1 MVGATTKLTLTVL
14 RTKLFTII
22 FHDECKLKHILK
34 TTFYLYMYDRTW
46 TNLNL
51 QSWYLVDQF
60 NDACKYNTKFIHL
73 TIVFVVNSFCYN
85 NVNVI
90 MDKWQFIVYS
100 VKYLLIPKNALSM
113 REIKKKYNTHHNDFF
128 YWQYWPQLLTIRQP
142 GINYCLF
149 GHP

>member
-1 MVGATTKLTLTVL
+1 MTEHV
-14 RTKLFTII
+14 
-22 FHDECKLKHILK
+22 
-34 TTFYLYMYDRTW
+34 
-46 TNLNL
+46 

-113 REIKKKYNTHHNDFF
+113 REIKKKNTIHIIMIFFIGNIGHN
-128 YWQYWPQLLTIRQP
+128 
-142 GINYCLF
+142 CLQ
-149 GHP
+149 